1 MNADHEETVDWLLR
15 CFAVAGIRPFQHAPE
30 RDHLGEKKQ
39 RGWKE
44 RARRALL
51 FLQRVDTVESNLL
64 APHSVPSTAM
74 GNKSEWRV
82 LTKGITMCMSLLA
95 PKVKYITELTHI
107 PQHHIKVRRIH
118 LSLFPEAAQF
128 LSASFSNVLFA
139 NSSFPHLSLFLRMLT
154 AHFHSTQRKKEWSS
168 GIDTPLP
175 YVVAYDSEL
184 SAITCTIGTTEDLG
198 AAVCRKTRDFSC
210 GRVNKGIGASHAD
223 AHLHGRNLQ
232 DSCENIGSP
241 LSCNPPHPE
250 ALSPLGTLLDETERA
265 STHHPRHPFRVP
277 CRCRRGGVSRA
288 DVETVTPTSRVRIL
302 ATPRDVDVF
311 AVLSLGSKLLFVTVT
326 KNAKEALN
334 LDEKPEYGQCSFSHT
349 KSPPKTPIACIL
361 AIDTRKHHI
370 HDDAFFFYSRTLAEL
385 RAYFPKTL

>member
-1 MNADHEETVDWLLR
+1 MNADHEETVGWLLR

-30 RDHLGEKKQ
+30 RDHPHGKKQ
-39 RGWKE
+39 QGWKE

-74 GNKSEWRV
+74 GNKGEWRV

-95 PKVKYITELTHI
+95 PKVKYVTELTHI

-118 LSLFPEAAQF
+118 LSIHPASAQF
-128 LSASFSNVLFA
+128 LFSFSNVLFT
-139 NSSFPHLSLFLRMLT
+139 NSSFPLLFLFLRMLT
-154 AHFHSTQRKKEWSS
+154 THFRSTQRKKEWSS

-210 GRVNKGIGASHAD
+210 GRVNKGIGASRAD

-232 DSCENIGSP
+232 DSRENVGSP
-241 LSCNPPHPE
+241 LSRNPPRPE
-250 ALSPLGTLLDETERA
+250 ALSPLGTLLDEAERA
-265 STHHPRHPFRVP
+265 PPHHPRHPFRVP

-288 DVETVTPTSRVRIL
+288 DMETVTPTSRVRIL
-302 ATPRDVDVF
+302 ATPRNVDVF
-311 AVLSLGSKLLFVTVT
+311 AVLSLGSQMLFVTVT
-326 KNAKEALN
+326 KM
-334 LDEKPEYGQCSFSHT
+334 QT
-349 KSPPKTPIACIL
+349 K
-361 AIDTRKHHI
+361 R
-370 HDDAFFFYSRTLAEL
+370 
-385 RAYFPKTL
+385 